1 MEIMMEF
8 DKDELKHL
16 LKYVRMAKGQSEEL
30 YEAMIDIESYGEMDH
45 DGMPVVNSKELLAD
59 IESMRVIIEKIEAHL
74 AQV

>member
-1 MEIMMEF
+1 MEF

-45 DGMPVVNSKELLAD
+45 DGMPVVNSKELLGD
-59 IESMRVIIEKIEAHL
+59 IKSMRVLIEKIEAHL
-74 AQV
+74 AQI